1 MNKAEEHDL
10 TEYKLTRLG
19 NVKQFIYNGR
29 TPHDWNADVRFAM
42 NAVAFPVEYRPRTT
56 FSTVKIIAGMN
67 VVATLDFTSEGFIY
81 LKTSNKITA
90 GTWVTIHVCYI

>member
-1 MNKAEEHDL
+1 MNQYAEHDL

-29 TPHDWNADVRFAM
+29 TPHEWKSDVKFAM
-42 NAVAFPVEYRPRTT
+42 NAVAFPVEYRPEAT
-56 FSTVKIIAGMN
+56 FSTVMIIAGLN
-67 VVATLDFTSEGFIY
+67 VVATLDFTSDGFIY
-81 LKTSNKITA
+81 LKTSTTIAA